1 MAVPYTFATATSAI
15 PLSQLDSN
23 FATAITLGS
32 TALTLGTTTTSVAGL
47 TLTSPTFT
55 TPALGTPA
63 SGVLTNCTGL
73 PLTTGVTG
81 TLAVTN
87 GGTGV
92 TTSTGSG
99 SNVLNTSPTLVTPV
113 LGTPTSVTLTNAT
126 GLPLTTGV
134 TGTLPVA
141 NGGTNLTSFTANGVV
156 YASSTSALATGSAL
170 TFDGTMF
177 SLINSASSGNVIRW
191 GAGGATYG
199 LGYLSA
205 DTNGVTIGD
214 INNSESIYFNYAT
227 NYLAFKVSASEKM
240 RLTSAGYLG
249 IGTSSPATNL
259 EVRSSS
265 ATTIKVAY
273 TGNTGTELSAQAS
286 GESRLACNST
296 NGYLTFYTGGTPTE
310 NLRLDSSGNLGLGV
324 TPSAWNS
331 SWKALQL
338 TGGSLLSY
346 SGADRIILSQNA
358 IVSTGGP
365 YTYVNTNPATSY
377 SQNSGVHSW
386 NIASSGTAG
395 TNITFTQAMTL
406 DNSGNLGIGTTSP
419 SSFYNSQLVVGS
431 EASSFGSITLATTST
446 GSNSIFF
453 ARSNSGAGRYR
464 GSIGYDQTSDAI
476 TFRNAGDQERARI
489 DSNGT
494 LLMGTTSNPA
504 SSASLA
510 LYTLNRDAVF
520 GQNIDLAL
528 GQGLQF
534 NQYYNPNTTTSYAL
548 ATGYVGIINLDNSSG
563 ALLFRN
569 SSSSQTAGAN
579 VNSAS
584 TERMRISSTGGL
596 SVGTTADPGA
606 GAIYATGNITA
617 YYSSDA
623 KFKENV
629 QDIPDPLGIVT
640 AIGSKTFDWTD
651 EYLKDHGGED
661 EYFQPK
667 QSFGVI
673 AQDVQKVFPQA
684 VRTRTD
690 GSLAVDYEKL
700 AILSFG
706 AIGQLLG
713 KLESLQERVEALE
726 SK

>member
-1 MAVPYTFATATSAI
+1 
-15 PLSQLDSN
+15 
-23 FATAITLGS
+23 
-32 TALTLGTTTTSVAGL
+32 
-47 TLTSPTFT
+47 
-55 TPALGTPA
+55 
-63 SGVLTNCTGL
+63 
-73 PLTTGVTG
+73 
-81 TLAVTN
+81 
-87 GGTGV
+87 
-92 TTSTGSG
+92 
-99 SNVLNTSPTLVTPV
+99 
-113 LGTPTSVTLTNAT
+113 
-126 GLPLTTGV
+126 
-134 TGTLPVA
+134 
-141 NGGTNLTSFTANGVV
+141 
-156 YASSTSALATGSAL
+156 
-170 TFDGTMF
+170 MF

-476 TFRNAGDQERARI
+476 TFRNAGDQERMRI
-489 DSNGT
+489 DSSGNVLVGATSTSGGAKLYVKGSGSSNAAARFYNADLTDSNFT
-494 LLMGTTSNPA
+494 LYVDKPSTT
-504 SSASLA
+504 
-510 LYTLNRDAVF
+510 
-520 GQNIDLAL
+520 
-528 GQGLQF
+528 
-534 NQYYNPNTTTSYAL
+534 TTTSQVFIGFTVNA
-548 ATGYVGIINLDNSSG
+548 
-563 ALLFRN
+563 
-569 SSSSQTAGAN
+569 QTAGSGQINAN
-579 VNSAS
+579 GAS
-584 TERMRISSTGGL
+584 QAAFGSF
-596 SVGTTADPGA
+596 
-606 GAIYATGNITA
+606 
-617 YYSSDA
+617 SDA
-623 KFKENV
+623 RLKENIV
-629 QDIPDPLGIVT
+629 DLPSQLANIMALHPVEFDYIASEGGGHQIGFVAQEIEKVYPNAVGERADGMKTVTGWNKTEAILVKAIQELSAKVT
-640 AIGSKTFDWTD
+640 ALEAK
-651 EYLKDHGGED
+651 L
-661 EYFQPK
+661 
-667 QSFGVI
+667 GV
-673 AQDVQKVFPQA
+673 
-684 VRTRTD
+684 
-690 GSLAVDYEKL
+690 
-700 AILSFG
+700 
-706 AIGQLLG
+706 
-713 KLESLQERVEALE
+713 
-726 SK
+726 